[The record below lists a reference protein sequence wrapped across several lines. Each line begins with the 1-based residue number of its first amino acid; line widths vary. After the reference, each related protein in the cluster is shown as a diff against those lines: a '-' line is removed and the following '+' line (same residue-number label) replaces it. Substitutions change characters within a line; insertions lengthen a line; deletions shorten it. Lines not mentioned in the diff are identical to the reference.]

1 MKIAF
6 SADKVKISGPRVDG
20 SFAVTFETGEYEKSK
35 LAELFLI
42 PSDSMLKVTIETI
55 K

>member
-1 MKIAF
+1 VITF
-6 SADKVKISGPRVDG
+6 NADKVKIAGPRVDN
-20 SFAVTFETGEYEKSK
+20 SFTVTFETGEYEKSK

-42 PSDSMLKVTIETI
+42 PSDSMLKVTIETG